1 MYKVLVLLSSYNGEK
16 FISEQIDSILAQK
29 DVEVK
34 ILIRDDGSSDSTL
47 DIISKYNNENIE
59 VIKANNVGATK
70 SFFELIRLAGDADYY
85 AFSDQDDVWLDCK
98 LSMAVNKLREY
109 DIIPA
114 IYCSNTLLV
123 DKDLNLIKKENKNPK
138 ISLESALIKNYATG
152 CTVVF
157 NKELMKYLKMN
168 TNVDVPYH
176 DWWANLVA
184 LALGG
189 VSIFDDN
196 AYIKYRQH
204 GNNVVGGSGSFW
216 LKWKN
221 RGKRFT
227 GKKYRRDSISKEIII
242 KYNNEMASNSIN
254 FFETMTKYKN
264 NKLKLL
270 LDRNFTTSDPI
281 VDILIRICIIT
292 DNF

>member
-1 MYKVLVLLSSYNGEK
+1 MYKVQVLLSSYNGEK
-16 FISEQIDSILAQK
+16 FISEQIDSILEQK

-47 DIISKYNNENIE
+47 DIIAKYHNDNIE

-85 AFSDQDDVWLDCK
+85 AFSDQDDVWLDYK
-98 LSMAVNKLREY
+98 LSAAVNKLK
-109 DIIPA
+109 DHDNIPA
-114 IYCSNTLLV
+114 VYCSNTLLV
-123 DKDLNLIKKENKNPK
+123 DSNLNLIKKENKKPK

-157 NKELMKYLKMN
+157 NKELMKFLKMN

-176 DWWANLVA
+176 DWWVNLVA
-184 LALGG
+184 LSIGG

-216 LKWKN
+216 LKWKS
-221 RGKRFT
+221 RLKRFFGVPFGRDVT
-227 GKKYRRDSISKEIII
+227 ASIILEIYKGIESNKRAILNLLANYR
-242 KYNNEMASNSIN
+242 
-254 FFETMTKYKN
+254 N
-264 NKLKLL
+264 NKATILFSK
-270 LDRNFTTSDPI
+270 NITSGNII
-281 VDILIRICIIT
+281 VDVLFRISLIFERI
-292 DNF
+292 